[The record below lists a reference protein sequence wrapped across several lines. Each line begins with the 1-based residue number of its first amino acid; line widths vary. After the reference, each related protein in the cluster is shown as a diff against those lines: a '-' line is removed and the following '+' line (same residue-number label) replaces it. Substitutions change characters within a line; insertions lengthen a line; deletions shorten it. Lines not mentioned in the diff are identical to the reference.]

1 MHSRL
6 TRAVHSGRSGFMLI
20 VLSYSDWSVLF
31 VCLQQC
37 GGHGKEVDYSWT
49 RQTAMKQ
56 GYEAKMNNNDHIQQ
70 LSKGTY
76 IYIDDPCQ
84 I

>member
-1 MHSRL
+1 MYIIIYYSFKFVLIIMHSRL
-6 TRAVHSGRSGFMLI
+6 TRAVYSGRSGFMLI

-37 GGHGKEVDYSWT
+37 GGHGKEMDYSWT

-56 GYEAKMNNNDHIQQ
+56 GYEVKF
-70 LSKGTY
+70 
-76 IYIDDPCQ
+76 
-84 I
+84 

>member
-1 MHSRL
+1 MSCALRQVRIY
-6 TRAVHSGRSGFMLI
+6 TDIVVHN
-20 VLSYSDWSVLF
+20 SDWSVLF

-56 GYEAKMNNNDHIQQ
+56 GYEVKF
-70 LSKGTY
+70 
-76 IYIDDPCQ
+76 
-84 I
+84 